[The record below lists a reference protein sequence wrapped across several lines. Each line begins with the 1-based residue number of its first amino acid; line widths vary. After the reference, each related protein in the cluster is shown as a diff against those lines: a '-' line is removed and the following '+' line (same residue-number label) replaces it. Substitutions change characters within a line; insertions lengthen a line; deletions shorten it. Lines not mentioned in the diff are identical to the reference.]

1 MINFQ
6 LKKVSIT
13 LKCERRRRK
22 RTVRGVFVSKAEIS
36 ERRSESETL
45 KDTIE
50 VTGVAE
56 IP

>member
-1 MINFQ
+1 MGH
-6 LKKVSIT
+6 
-13 LKCERRRRK
+13 ERSNIMEARK
-22 RTVRGVFVSKAEIS
+22 RKRQRRTVRGVFVSKAEIS
-36 ERRSESETL
+36 KRRSVSEAL

>member
-1 MINFQ
+1 
-6 LKKVSIT
+6 
-13 LKCERRRRK
+13 
-22 RTVRGVFVSKAEIS
+22 VSKAEIS

>member
-1 MINFQ
+1 
-6 LKKVSIT
+6 
-13 LKCERRRRK
+13 
-22 RTVRGVFVSKAEIS
+22 VRGVFVSKAEIS